1 MGVALGFTCLS
12 EVVVFKKEAAIKNA
26 ISTEQSIA
34 LILFC
39 YAARQWFYAAM
50 PFLTHAT
57 PLGAW
62 IILPVQLLHG
72 ITFGLFWSVGTAFAR
87 AIAPENALSAVMGVF
102 GGANAGGS
110 FLGSALGGVV
120 FRKRGGDGLFAG
132 IGSMNFVLGC
142 LACVALVRNTTKLEK
157 HARRGEKRNANAP
170 LVLRDVSRN
179 VFRAKKTFFLANR
192 RGAGWRPVAADEV
205 EMRGEI

>member
-1 MGVALGFTCLS
+1 
-12 EVVVFKKEAAIKNA
+12 VVVFKKEAAIKNA

-132 IGSMNFVLGC
+132 IGSMNFLLGC
-142 LACVALVRNTTKLEK
+142 LACVALVRNKTYTEK
-157 HARRGEKRNANAP
+157 TPGEVSNATP
-170 LVLRDVSRN
+170 RSFLRSLFATFRET
-179 VFRAKKTFFLANR
+179 FRAKKTFFFANR